1 MELYS
6 HQQEIINRN
15 PARHLIAH
23 STGTGKTITT
33 IGLANKNCK
42 TCLVVVP
49 KIIKEK
55 WERDV
60 EQFGNGD
67 CSFLVI
73 TKENFKK
80 NLLSLPKTEGIIVD
94 EGHYFANRK
103 SQLSKALR
111 WYCKKHQVNFR
122 WIATATPYLS
132 TPWNIYSLAEHL
144 GYIWNYHTFENE
156 FFYKVNMGGRMIP
169 MVKSN
174 IDQKLSA
181 LVLQIG
187 SVVDLKEV
195 VDVPEQT
202 FKTEYFDLT
211 TEQLRGI
218 EALEDTQFIT
228 RWTRTHQIENGLLYG
243 DGYTE
248 DQEFSC
254 RKTERIEEI
263 CSQNDKVAIFVR
275 YNKQLEYLK
284 DRLRGQGKD
293 VFVLNGGVKDRDA
306 VISLI
311 NSSPKCIA
319 IIQSQCSVGY
329 ELPTIDTIIFASM
342 SFAYV
347 DYKQSIGRFLRINKL
362 KENTYYHLVSR
373 GVDKDVYDCI
383 MRKEDFYIELQ
394 ERK

>member
-1 MELYS
+1 MIKLFE

-33 IGLANKNCK
+33 ISLANKNCK
-42 TCLVVVP
+42 TCLVIVP

-55 WERDV
+55 WDRDV
-60 EQFGNGD
+60 EQFGNG

-73 TKENFKK
+73 TKEQFKK
-80 NLLSLPKTEGIIVD
+80 NLLSLPKTEGVIVD

-111 WYCKKHQVNFR
+111 WYFKKHQVNFR

-144 GYIWNYHTFENE
+144 GYSWNYYNFENE

-169 MVKSN
+169 VVKSN
-174 IDQKLSA
+174 IDQKLSE
-181 LVLQIG
+181 LVLTIG

-211 TEQLRGI
+211 EEQIKGI
-218 EALEDTQFIT
+218 DALEDTQFIT

-243 DGYTE
+243 DDYTE
-248 DQEFSC
+248 DQEFPC
-254 RKTERIEEI
+254 RKTERIEEL

-293 VFVLNGGVKDRDA
+293 IFVLNGGVKDRDTI
-306 VISLI
+306 ISLI

-329 ELPTIDTIIFASM
+329 ELPTIDTIVFASL
-342 SFAYV
+342 SFSWIDTSQA
-347 DYKQSIGRFLRINKL
+347 IGRFLRINRL
-362 KENTYYHLVSR
+362 KKNTYYYLVAR
-373 GVDKDVYDCI
+373 GVDEDVYNCI

-394 ERK
+394 DKK

>member
-33 IGLANKNCK
+33 ISLANKNCK
-42 TCLVVVP
+42 TCLVIVP

-55 WERDV
+55 WDRDV
-60 EQFGNGD
+60 EQFGNG

-73 TKENFKK
+73 TKEQFKK
-80 NLLSLPKTEGIIVD
+80 NLLSLPKTEGVIVD

-111 WYCKKHQVNFR
+111 WYFKKHQVNFR

-144 GYIWNYHTFENE
+144 GYSWNYYNFENE

-169 MVKSN
+169 VVKSN
-174 IDQKLSA
+174 IDQKLSE
-181 LVLQIG
+181 LVLTIG

-211 TEQLRGI
+211 REQISGI

-248 DQEFSC
+248 DQEFKC
-254 RKTERIEEI
+254 LKNERIREL
-263 CSQNDKVAIFVR
+263 CRQNKKIAIFVR
-275 YNKQLEYLK
+275 YNRQLDYLK
-284 DRLRGQGKD
+284 DTLKD
-293 VFVLNGGVKDRDA
+293 INPNIFVLNGGVKDRDQ
-306 VISLI
+306 VIFDI
-311 NSSPKCIA
+311 NASESCIA

-329 ELPTIDTIIFASM
+329 ELPTIDTIVFASL
-342 SFAYV
+342 SFSYIDKA
-347 DYKQSIGRFLRINKL
+347 QAEGRFLRINRL
-362 KENTYYHLVSR
+362 KKNTYYYLVSK

-394 ERK
+394 EKK